1 MLAITTPGS
10 LAPSPPPGIDGGGGY
25 VAFFGPDGI
34 LNCVLTCDDITAV
47 NNIAGEDDGMFIA
60 PPRYRRFETC
70 SYHPPYRSDAGMVA
84 LFSWQATKGA
94 ASMRTCTAR
103 HW

>member
-1 MLAITTPGS
+1 MLAITTPS
-10 LAPSPPPGIDGGGGY
+10 SHAPSLPPGIDGGGGY

-34 LNCVLTCDDITAV
+34 MNCVLTCDDITAV
-47 NNIAGEDDGMFIA
+47 NNTAGEGDGMFLT
-60 PPRYRRFETC
+60 PRYRRR
-70 SYHPPYRSDAGMVA
+70 YDAGMVA
-84 LFSWQATKGA
+84 VFFWQATKGA